1 MDRLTPW
8 MRRSGVLYICL
19 ALALGCAA
27 WWTSR
32 PQQATTGQ
40 PAAGGAASV
49 EVIRPTAAGPVV
61 HIVGEVHR
69 PGVYRMKD
77 GSRAAAAVSRAGG
90 ATSRADLTV
99 VNLAAR
105 LTDGQQLVI
114 PRRAPAGVAAIGG
127 GSPVSGPVSLSSA
140 TVEQLDAIDGIG
152 PTIAQRIIDWR
163 TTNGGF
169 SSIEQLL
176 EVPGIGDGRLE
187 ALRPHVAP

>member
-1 MDRLTPW
+1 MDRLAPW
-8 MRRSGVLYICL
+8 MRRSGVLYI
-19 ALALGCAA
+19 ALAIALGAAA

-32 PQQATTGQ
+32 PQAT
-40 PAAGGAASV
+40 PASSAGVASV
-49 EVIRPTAAGPVV
+49 EVIRPAAAGPVD
-61 HIVGEVHR
+61 HIVGEVQR
-69 PGVYRMKD
+69 PGVYRMKE
-77 GSRAAAAVSRAGG
+77 GSRAAAAVGRAGG
-90 ATSRADLTV
+90 ATSQADLSM

-105 LTDGQQLVI
+105 LTDGQQLLI
-114 PRRAPAGVAAIGG
+114 PGRPGTGTPTAGGT
-127 GSPVSGPVSLSSA
+127 SPTSGPVSLSSA

-163 TTNGGF
+163 TANGGF

>member
-1 MDRLTPW
+1 MDRLAPW
-8 MRRSGVLYICL
+8 MRRSGVLYI
-19 ALALGCAA
+19 ALAVALGAAA

-32 PQQATTGQ
+32 PQAT
-40 PAAGGAASV
+40 PAPSAGVASV
-49 EVIRPTAAGPVV
+49 EVIRPAAAGPVV
-61 HIVGEVHR
+61 HIVGEVRR

-90 ATSRADLTV
+90 ATSRADLSM

-114 PRRAPAGVAAIGG
+114 PGRAGTGTPAAGG
-127 GSPVSGPVSLSSA
+127 TPPTSGPVSLSSA

-163 TTNGGF
+163 TANGGF